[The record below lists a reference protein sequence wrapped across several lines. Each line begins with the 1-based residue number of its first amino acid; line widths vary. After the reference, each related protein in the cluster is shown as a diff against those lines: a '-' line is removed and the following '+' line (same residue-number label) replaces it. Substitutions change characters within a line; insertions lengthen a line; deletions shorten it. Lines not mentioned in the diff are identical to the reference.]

1 MSEIVKILT
10 DQRKNEEKTFLN
22 LKPIY
27 EKTENAYLD
36 TLLEI
41 IVQDSKK
48 HKKICEA
55 VIVLKEQ
62 NQLVIPEPI
71 LEETTI
77 NIFQNQIEQEKNTI
91 TELESIQDKLD
102 PKSRALISYMMEEK
116 KRNHQILTELMEL
129 LHAQETDMSQYYQ
142 IADNLMKKSHQPAK
156 PARTQY

>member
-27 EKTENAYLD
+27 ENTENAYLD

-77 NIFQNQIEQEKNTI
+77 NIFQNQIQQEKNTI

-116 KRNHQILTELMEL
+116 NAIIK
-129 LHAQETDMSQYYQ
+129 Y
-142 IADNLMKKSHQPAK
+142 
-156 PARTQY
+156 